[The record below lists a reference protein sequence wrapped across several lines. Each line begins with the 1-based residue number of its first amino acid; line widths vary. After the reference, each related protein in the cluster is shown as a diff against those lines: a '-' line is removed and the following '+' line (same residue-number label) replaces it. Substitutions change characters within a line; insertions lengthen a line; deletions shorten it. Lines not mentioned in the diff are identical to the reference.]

1 LKFAYD
7 GANFFGFQRQPDKIT
22 VEGELVTALAKVGV
36 IKSSRECGYRSSS
49 RTDRGVSA
57 LGNIISVR
65 TTFPVSEICSA
76 VNSKLDGVWVYSAI
90 EVPESFNPR
99 TARQRWYRYY
109 LPKSEQDRSKM
120 ETVAKKFVGVHD
132 FSEYVRKDKRNPMR
146 KIDSIDVFDSGMF
159 FVIDFRAESFLWNMV
174 RRIVWMMNEGSSGR
188 ISLDSI
194 GPGSA
199 KRSSRIGLSPPEY
212 LVLMEIDCGVEFP
225 QDKRA
230 IIGIER
236 GLERRIRNSAM
247 RLEFEQLVSRAVSTG
262 TIR

>member
-1 LKFAYD
+1 
-7 GANFFGFQRQPDKIT
+7 
-22 VEGELVTALAKVGV
+22 
-36 IKSSRECGYRSSS
+36 
-49 RTDRGVSA
+49 
-57 LGNIISVR
+57 
-65 TTFPVSEICSA
+65 
-76 VNSKLDGVWVYSAI
+76 
-90 EVPESFNPR
+90 
-99 TARQRWYRYY
+99 
-109 LPKSEQDRSKM
+109 
-120 ETVAKKFVGVHD
+120 
-132 FSEYVRKDKRNPMR
+132 
-146 KIDSIDVFDSGMF
+146 
-159 FVIDFRAESFLWNMV
+159 MV

-225 QDKRA
+225 VDKRA